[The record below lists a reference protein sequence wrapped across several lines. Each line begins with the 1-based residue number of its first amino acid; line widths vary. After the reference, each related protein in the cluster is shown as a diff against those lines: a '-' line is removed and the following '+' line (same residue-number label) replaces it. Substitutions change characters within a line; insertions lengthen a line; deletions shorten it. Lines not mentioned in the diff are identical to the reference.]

1 MTIGGLTLKITRRA
15 SPSRTLKIAIPVL
28 GTLAALVVGAFL
40 ILLDGDLPS
49 PLTVYR
55 EGLDGAFGSS
65 FARQESILTAVP
77 LILTAGAAAVAFRAS
92 IYNIGGEGQLYL
104 GAIAGAFVGLTFGD
118 DLPGIVVIPL
128 VLIAGVVGGGC
139 WALLA
144 AIPRAR
150 WQVNEVLPTLML
162 NFVAVSLMNY
172 FIFGTKSIFRDPVTS
187 TFPAGAHLPDPARLP
202 ILTDRLDLSVLI
214 APGATLLVAALL
226 TWTRWG
232 FALRVAGDSPSTAR
246 YAGVRLPRMI
256 LTVMFT
262 SGGLAGL
269 AGAVLVAG
277 RVGALEPRTLAVNLG
292 YLGIVVAAL
301 SRLNLVAIIPVAVL
315 FGALDTAKPSMQGL
329 GVPESLILVIE
340 GSILFFVIVGDF
352 WLRNTITITRRES
365 DDEPS
370 VALADATLQGTSPL
384 SRPLESMET
393 ER

>member
-1 MTIGGLTLKITRRA
+1 M
-15 SPSRTLKIAIPVL
+15 L

-40 ILLDGDLPS
+40 LVLEGGSPS
-49 PLTVYR
+49 PFTVYR
-55 EGLDGAFGSS
+55 EGLEGAFGSS
-65 FARQESILTAVP
+65 FAVQESLLTAVP
-77 LILTAGAAAVAFRAS
+77 LVLTAGAAAVAFRAS
-92 IYNIGGEGQLYL
+92 IYNIGGEGQMYV

-118 DLPGIVVIPL
+118 DLAGIVVIPL
-128 VLIAGVVGGGC
+128 VLVGGVVAGGF

-144 AIPRAR
+144 AIPKAR

-162 NFVAVSLMNY
+162 NFVALNLMNY
-172 FIFGTKSIFRDPVTS
+172 FIFGTTSIFRDPVTS

-202 ILTDRLDLSVLI
+202 VLTDRLDLSVLI
-214 APGATLLVAALL
+214 APGAILLVAALL

-232 FALRVAGDSPSTAR
+232 FALRITGDSPSTAR

-301 SRLNLVAIIPVAVL
+301 SRLNLVAVIPVAVL
-315 FGALDTAKPSMQGL
+315 FGALDTAKPSMQVL
-329 GVPESLILVIE
+329 GVPDALILVIE

-352 WLRNTITITRRES
+352 WLRHTIAITRRES
-365 DDEPS
+365 DHDHS
-370 VALADATLQGTSPL
+370 VALAGAPLEGTSR
-384 SRPLESMET
+384 SARPLETADSEK
-393 ER
+393 